1 MQVRECVN
9 VRSHSN
15 EFESEEESVMESER
29 VSVKERKERC
39 PKFSAN
45 FLMRLC
51 RKKVLLNFNFFGEE
65 FMEPRCQKITDP

>member
-29 VSVKERKERC
+29 VSVKREKRG
-39 PKFSAN
+39 
-45 FLMRLC
+45 
-51 RKKVLLNFNFFGEE
+51 VLNSLQIF
-65 FMEPRCQKITDP
+65 

>member
-9 VRSHSN
+9 VGSHSN

-29 VSVKERKERC
+29 VSVKREKRGVLNSLQI
-39 PKFSAN
+39 FWWDSAG
-45 FLMRLC
+45 
-51 RKKVLLNFNFFGEE
+51 KKVLLNFNFFGEE